1 VSTVC
6 SRHLFSDASGKW
18 ASRDSGQAAVES
30 ALVLPLLTFVVLG
43 TLQLFLMMQGRILAQ
58 YAVARATR
66 AGSMAYGDCTRMTH
80 AAIAALMPSIVSFAS
95 PAYPGASNGA
105 KLANAFRAR
114 MTNAYSPTE
123 DLSHFAPGSAAPT
136 DIVWLAREAPTLA
149 QVNAVAGGTG
159 EDDSFDQF
167 TNGGLPQDR
176 LMRLEVRMIYWFPLR
191 IPFAN
196 WVMARMFVAQW
207 GLQAYVAQNPLMLTQ
222 TAHWTGDAPPP
233 QAQIASAL
241 QARVNA
247 GEYVVPID
255 VNYTMR
261 MMTPV
266 KVAAFPNQNCPPTPA
281 GI

>member
-1 VSTVC
+1 
-6 SRHLFSDASGKW
+6 
-18 ASRDSGQAAVES
+18 
-30 ALVLPLLTFVVLG
+30 
-43 TLQLFLMMQGRILAQ
+43 MMQGRILAQ

-95 PAYPGASNGA
+95 PSYPGGSNGA

-114 MTNAYSPTE
+114 STNTYSPSE
-123 DLSHFAPGSAAPT
+123 DGSHFASGAASAT

-149 QVNAVAGGTG
+149 QVNAVAAGTG
-159 EDDSFDQF
+159 EDDDFDQF
-167 TNGGLPQDR
+167 TRGGVPQDR

-196 WVMARMFVAQW
+196 WVMTRMFVAQW
-207 GLQAYVAQNPLMLTQ
+207 GLEAYGAQNPLMLTQ
-222 TAHWTGDAPPP
+222 TAQWSGDAPPP

-241 QARVNA
+241 RARVNA
-247 GEYVVPID
+247 GEYVAPID

-266 KVAAFPNQNCPPTPA
+266 KLAAFPDQNCPPTPA
-281 GI
+281 GL